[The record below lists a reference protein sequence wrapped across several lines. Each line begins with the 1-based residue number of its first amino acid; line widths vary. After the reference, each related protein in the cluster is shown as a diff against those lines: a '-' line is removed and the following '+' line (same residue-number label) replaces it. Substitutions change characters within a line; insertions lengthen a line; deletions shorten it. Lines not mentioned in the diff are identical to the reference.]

1 MSSKDMA
8 ENLDG
13 LAREDWDAEAPLE
26 EMTHPVEAL
35 TKVRV
40 AKATSTV
47 TRRLVIRSRTPSAEY
62 RHIVVHSSHR
72 GISHDVV
79 YDRSG
84 MGALDLVGTW
94 PVDTAAVGVIR
105 IGRKGAERSAPVAE
119 TAEVVG
125 PQDRLFP
132 WASVTKPVTALAVLV
147 AIEEG
152 TLSLDLPAGP
162 PGSTIR
168 HLLAHA
174 SGLGPDRGAP
184 LAKPCTWRIY
194 SNFGYDVLADV
205 LVQRS
210 GMSFRDYVTH
220 GVLHPLGM
228 SDTVFDPGPNQA
240 ASASPSGTSPGGTSP
255 GGAMSDATSS
265 DAASGLW
272 GPLSDLLALATEWAV
287 PKLISPES
295 HALAISV
302 AFPGL
307 PGVLPGFGRFD
318 RCDWGLGVE
327 ICGDKRPHWTGVSNS
342 PATFGHFGRSGSFF
356 WIDPTAGLAC
366 AGLADRAFGPW
377 ASAAWPALSDAVLAG
392 FRVG

>member
-1 MSSKDMA
+1 M
-8 ENLDG
+8 DG
-13 LAREDWDAEAPLE
+13 LAQEDWDAEAPLE
-26 EMTHPVEAL
+26 RMTHPVEAL
-35 TKVRV
+35 TRVRA

-47 TRRLVIRSRTPSAEY
+47 SRRWVIRARTPSAEF
-62 RHIVVHSSHR
+62 RHIAVHSSHR
-72 GISHDVV
+72 GISHDAI
-79 YDRSG
+79 YDRNG

-94 PVDTAAVGVIR
+94 AVDAAAVGVIR
-105 IGRKGAERSAPVAE
+105 IGREGAERSSPEAE
-119 TAEVVG
+119 TVEVVG

-174 SGLGPDRGAP
+174 SGLGPDRGPP
-184 LAKPCTWRIY
+184 LAKPRTRRIY

-228 SDTVFDPGPNQA
+228 SDTVFDPGRNQPV
-240 ASASPSGTSPGGTSP
+240 SASPGGTSP
-255 GGAMSDATSS
+255 GGASPGGASPGEAMSDATSS

-272 GPLSDLLALATEWAV
+272 GPLSDLLALVTEWAV

-327 ICGDKRPHWTGVSNS
+327 ICGDKQPHWTGVSNS

>member
-1 MSSKDMA
+1 MDS
-8 ENLDG
+8 LTW
-13 LAREDWDAEAPLE
+13 EDWDAEALLE
-26 EMTHPVEAL
+26 RMAHPVEAL
-35 TKVRV
+35 SKVRV
-40 AKATSTV
+40 AKATSIV
-47 TRRLVIRSRTPSAEY
+47 SRRWMIRARTPIAEF
-62 RHIVVHSSHR
+62 RHIAVHSSHQ
-72 GISHDVV
+72 GISHDVI
-79 YDRSG
+79 YDRNT

-94 PVDTAAVGVIR
+94 PVDAAAVGVIR
-105 IGRKGAERSAPVAE
+105 IGRGGGERSSPEAE
-119 TAEVVG
+119 TVEVVG

-174 SGLGPDRGAP
+174 SGLGPDRGPP
-184 LAKPCTWRIY
+184 LARPHTRRIY

-210 GMSFRDYVTH
+210 GMSFRDYVTY

-228 SDTVFDPGPNQA
+228 SDTVFDPGRDQLE
-240 ASASPSGTSPGGTSP
+240 SASS
-255 GGAMSDATSS
+255 GGAMSDSASS
-265 DAASGLW
+265 DPASGLW
-272 GPLSDLLALATEWAV
+272 GPLSDLLALVTEWAV

-295 HALAISV
+295 HALAVSV

-327 ICGDKRPHWTGVSNS
+327 VCGDKRPHWTGVSNS

-356 WIDPTAGLAC
+356 WIDPRAGLAC

-392 FRVG
+392 FRVS